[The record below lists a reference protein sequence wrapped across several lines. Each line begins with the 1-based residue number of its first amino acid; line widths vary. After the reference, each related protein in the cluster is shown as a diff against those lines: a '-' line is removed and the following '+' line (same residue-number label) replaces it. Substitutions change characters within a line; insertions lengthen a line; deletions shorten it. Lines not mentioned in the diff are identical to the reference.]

1 MLLGGKLW
9 NNYFINYKY
18 EEGVNMEHLPFENEI
33 KNFETEDKNNPA
45 GEGII
50 LFTGSSSITIWDS
63 LKEDMKPLD
72 VVNRGFGGSQMAD
85 LLYYAKRIILPL
97 KPERIVIYEGDNDIA
112 CGTSLENII
121 YQTKELIEMINT
133 NLPKAEIYLLSVKL
147 SPSRQNLWE
156 LYKSLNMML
165 QKLSYEYSNVHFI
178 DVCTPMLDSKGNAK
192 EEFYTDD
199 MLHMNTKGYELWTSV
214 IKKILNKNSN

>member
-1 MLLGGKLW
+1 MW